1 MKVKIINIS
10 NEKKSKYMIIEG
22 IVSVIINVL
31 LFAFK
36 YIVGMLTGSLSIMAD
51 AWHSL
56 SDCISSII
64 VIIGGVFSKK
74 PADKEHPF
82 GHGRI
87 ELITSFIVGI
97 MLVFIGY
104 SFFSEAIKNIL
115 NKKTASFTIIAI
127 VAMIVSI
134 VVKELLAQYSLWGY
148 RKSGSKSLYADAWHH
163 RSDSITSIIILV
175 GILVGKNLWWMDSV
189 LSILVS
195 LVIFY
200 AAFDV
205 IKSSIEPLIGEY
217 PSEDIIKDIN
227 SIANELN
234 INNDNSN
241 LHHFHI
247 HTYGDH
253 TEITFHMRFP
263 KDMTVEEAHDK
274 VSVLEKSIRD
284 KMNMESTIH
293 IEAYK

>member
-1 MKVKIINIS
+1 MNIS

-293 IEAYK
+293 IECHKN